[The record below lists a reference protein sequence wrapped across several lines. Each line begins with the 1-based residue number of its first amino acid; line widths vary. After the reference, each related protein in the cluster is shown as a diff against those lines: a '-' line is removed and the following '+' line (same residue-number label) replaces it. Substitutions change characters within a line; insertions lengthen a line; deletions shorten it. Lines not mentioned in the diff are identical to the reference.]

1 MLVLSHKLGQE
12 IVIDGCIR
20 MRVVEIEGNRV
31 RLGIEAPADI
41 AVNRD
46 EIHGEMT
53 ARRQWEAAGLAQ
65 RGGVSGKWV
74 EARLE

>member
-41 AVNRD
+41 RYR
-46 EIHGEMT
+46 GEP
-53 ARRQWEAAGLAQ
+53 
-65 RGGVSGKWV
+65 
-74 EARLE
+74 